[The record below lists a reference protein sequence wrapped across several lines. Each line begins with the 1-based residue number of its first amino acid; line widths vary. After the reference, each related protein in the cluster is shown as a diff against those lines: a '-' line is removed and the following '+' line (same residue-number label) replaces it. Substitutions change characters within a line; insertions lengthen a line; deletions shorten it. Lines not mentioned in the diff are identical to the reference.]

1 MRFILLDR
9 ILAMEKGRGGSFLKN
24 VTQSE
29 DFFTDH
35 FPQSPIMPGVL
46 MLEGFAQASQ
56 LLLGYTHGFSC
67 YPELRQLLRVT
78 FRHYVV
84 PGDQL
89 HIELKIARHDREG
102 ATVKAEA
109 KVDGRAVAEATL
121 VLAFV
126 QAERDVE
133 AKTHCQ
139 RLKSLCDNLSSDPIG
154 RAWESLADRF

>member
-24 VTQSE
+24 VAQSE
-29 DFFTDH
+29 DFFADH
-35 FPQSPIMPGVL
+35 FPGSPIMPGVL

-56 LLLGYTHGFSC
+56 LLLGYTYGFSC
-67 YPELRQLLRVT
+67 YPELQRLLRVT

-89 HIELKIARHDREG
+89 HIDLKIAQEDSEG
-102 ATVKAEA
+102 AAVQAEA
-109 KVDGRAVAEATL
+109 KVNDRTVAEATL
-121 VLAFV
+121 VFVFV
-126 QAERDVE
+126 QGERDAE
-133 AKTHCQ
+133 AKAHCR
-139 RLKSLCDNLSSDPIG
+139 RLKSLCDLFSSDPVG

>member
-1 MRFILLDR
+1 VRFILLDR

-24 VTQSE
+24 VAQSE

-35 FPQSPIMPGVL
+35 FPGSPIMPGVL
-46 MLEGFAQASQ
+46 MLEGFVQASQ

-67 YPELRQLLRVT
+67 CPELRRVLRVT

-89 HIELKIARHDREG
+89 YIDLKIAQDERQG

-109 KVDGRAVAEATL
+109 RVNDRTVAEATL
-121 VLAFV
+121 AFALV
-126 QAERDVE
+126 QGERNVE
-133 AKTHCQ
+133 ANAHCQ
-139 RLKSLCDNLSSDPIG
+139 RVKSLCDDLSSDPVG

>member
-9 ILAMEKGRGGSFLKN
+9 ILKLEKGREGSFLKN
-24 VTQSE
+24 VTRSE
-29 DFFTDH
+29 DFFADH
-35 FPQSPIMPGVL
+35 FPEFPIMPGVL
-46 MLEGFAQASQ
+46 MLEGFDQASQ

-67 YPELRQLLRVT
+67 YPELRQVLRVT

-84 PGDQL
+84 PGDRL
-89 HIELKIARHDREG
+89 HIDLKIAPEDSEG

-109 KVDGRAVAEATL
+109 RVDGRAVAEATL
-121 VLAFV
+121 VFTFV

-133 AKTHCQ
+133 AKAHCR
-139 RLKSLCDNLSSDPIG
+139 RLKSLCDHLSSDPVG

>member
-24 VTQSE
+24 VAQSE
-29 DFFTDH
+29 DFFADH
-35 FPQSPIMPGVL
+35 FPESPIMPGVL
-46 MLEGFAQASQ
+46 MLEGFIQASQ

-67 YPELRQLLRVT
+67 YPELKQV
-78 FRHYVV
+78 FKVSFKHYVV

-89 HIELKIARHDREG
+89 YIDLKIAQDERQG

-109 KVDGRAVAEATL
+109 RVNDRTVAEATL
-121 VLAFV
+121 VFAFV
-126 QAERDVE
+126 QGERNVE
-133 AKTHCQ
+133 ANAHCQ
-139 RLKSLCDNLSSDPIG
+139 RLKSLCDDLSSDPVG